1 MNEHIIKWSES
12 IIPWLLS
19 HGIKIVLI
27 LTGALVLNKILK
39 KVIEKTIRVAI
50 VPSNYDSKI
59 SEIKREDTLISIF
72 WGILKITT
80 ISVATLMVL
89 SEMGLMIGPILA
101 GAGIIGLA
109 VGFGGQYLIRDII
122 AGLFIIVENQ
132 YRVGDL
138 VDFDGV
144 DGVVEDI
151 SIRMTTLRNLN
162 GTIHHVPNG
171 EIKRVSNHS
180 KVFSRI
186 NMNIGVSYNSNL
198 EDVIAVVNKTG
209 VDLANDPLWKESI
222 IKAPQFLRVNDFA
235 DSSIVIKIL
244 GETQPSKQYE
254 VAGELRKRLKT
265 AFDKAGIEIP
275 FPQMVLH
282 QSK

>member
-1 MNEHIIKWSES
+1 MNEHILKWSEN

-19 HGIKIVLI
+19 HGIKIVFI
-27 LTGALVLNKILK
+27 LVGALVLNKILK

-50 VPSNYDSKI
+50 VPSNYDSKD
-59 SEIKREDTLISIF
+59 SEVKREDTLISIF

-80 ISVATLMVL
+80 FSVATLMVL

-162 GTIHHVPNG
+162 GTVHHVPNG

-186 NMNIGVSYNSNL
+186 NINIGVSYNSNI
-198 EDVIAVVNKTG
+198 ENVIAVVNKTG
-209 VDLANDPLWKESI
+209 TDLANDPLWKESI

-235 DSSIVIKIL
+235 DSSIIIKIL
-244 GETQPSKQYE
+244 GETQPNKQHE
-254 VAGELRKRLKT
+254 IAGELRKRLKT
-265 AFDKAGIEIP
+265 AFDTAGIEIP
-275 FPQMVLH
+275 FPQIVLH